1 MLRKTLL
8 GTLAA
13 GTGTGVAI
21 FIHQILRQ
29 FAVIDSIRGGEASPP
44 VMAAVFAVILITV
57 GGADIIRALVRTA
70 TRS

>member
-1 MLRKTLL
+1 MLKKTLL

-13 GTGTGVAI
+13 GTGTGVAV
-21 FIHQILRQ
+21 FVHQILRQ
-29 FAVIDSIRGGEASPP
+29 FAVIDSIRGRETSAP
-44 VMAAVFAVILITV
+44 VMLALFAAILITV